1 MKGSLESENNKK
13 LNEEKQIEI
22 NKIITIFKLNK
33 ESLLTDQYNDCELFN
48 KIREIAISKGGFL
61 NNNNRKILWDYL
73 FYRRKNKKGIIDLI
87 KINKNIEL
95 SLSKLNLIIQ
105 TKELTEEKLNRIN
118 EYHIILNDLPRT
130 CKNILLNNHSTISNS
145 FNSINAFNKKNDIS
159 SILNSNYNNLPNKKN
174 LSTEIFMFTCDKM
187 RYKYLQGLLNII
199 FYFRKI
205 FNFEN
210 SINALNIYFEY
221 FMKDFVDIELSE
233 ANNDENIG
241 LISSIVSELYNYLYL
256 NGKSN
261 VMEDYIPILSN
272 KWIISNFLS
281 EITDINKGFRM
292 LDYLIVSEPY
302 VKYILAAVLIN
313 KFNIYLMNQIRG
325 SLDSSFENIFNEL
338 KKDDIN
344 SFDFDEV
351 IDEVEKINEI
361 KGSDIKTLLFQ
372 KYGEKFV
379 YSFNINNF
387 GLISYYKDLVE
398 LFQIKKPKK
407 RIRLNIGNI
416 GNIKNLK
423 LYKYFFYILA
433 ILLLIY
439 FIYKYIDESRYFW

>member
-1 MKGSLESENNKK
+1 MKDSLESENNKK
-13 LNEEKQIEI
+13 INEEKQIEI

-33 ESLLTDQYNDCELFN
+33 ESLLIDQYNDFELFN

-61 NNNNRKILWDYL
+61 NFNNRKILWDYL

-87 KINKNIEL
+87 KINKNIGL
-95 SLSKLNLIIQ
+95 SLSKLNLIFQ
-105 TKELTEEKLNRIN
+105 TKELTPEKLNKIN

-130 CKNILLNNHSTISNS
+130 CKNILLNNTSILSNSDNVTKSFSKKNNISN
-145 FNSINAFNKKNDIS
+145 IN
-159 SILNSNYNNLPNKKN
+159 NSNNLSFSNNKN
-174 LSTEIFMFTCDKM
+174 ISTEIFMFTCDKM

-210 SINALNIYFEY
+210 SINTLNIYFEY
-221 FMKDFVDIELSE
+221 FMKDFVDEELSE
-233 ANNDENIG
+233 VNNDENIG

-261 VMEDYIPILSN
+261 AMEDYIPILSN

-281 EITDINKGFRM
+281 EITNIDKGFRI

-302 VKYILAAVLIN
+302 VKYVLATVLIN
-313 KFNIYLMNQIRG
+313 KFNIYIMNQLRE
-325 SLDSSFENIFNEL
+325 SLDSSFENIFDKL

-344 SFDFDEV
+344 FVDFDEA
-351 IDEVEKINEI
+351 IDEVEKINDKEGPNI
-361 KGSDIKTLLFQ
+361 KNLLFK

-407 RIRLNIGNI
+407 RIRLNI
-416 GNIKNLK
+416 KNLK
-423 LYKYFFYILA
+423 LYKYFIYILVVS
-433 ILLLIY
+433 LLIY
-439 FIYKYIDESRYFW
+439 FIYKYIDENRYFW

>member
-1 MKGSLESENNKK
+1 MKDSLESENNKK
-13 LNEEKQIEI
+13 INEEKQIEI

-33 ESLLTDQYNDCELFN
+33 ESLLIDQYNDFELFN

-61 NNNNRKILWDYL
+61 NFNNRKILWDYL

-87 KINKNIEL
+87 KINKNIGL
-95 SLSKLNLIIQ
+95 SLSKLNLIFQ
-105 TKELTEEKLNRIN
+105 TKELTPEKLNKIN

-130 CKNILLNNHSTISNS
+130 CKNILLNNTSILSNS
-145 FNSINAFNKKNDIS
+145 DNVTKSFSKKNNISDIN
-159 SILNSNYNNLPNKKN
+159 NSNNLSFSNNKN
-174 LSTEIFMFTCDKM
+174 ISTEIFMFTCDKM

-210 SINALNIYFEY
+210 SINTLNIYFEY
-221 FMKDFVDIELSE
+221 FMKDFVDEELSE
-233 ANNDENIG
+233 VNNDENIG

-261 VMEDYIPILSN
+261 AMEDYIPILSN

-281 EITDINKGFRM
+281 EITNIDKGFRI

-302 VKYILAAVLIN
+302 VKYVLATVLIN
-313 KFNIYLMNQIRG
+313 KFNIYIMNQLRE
-325 SLDSSFENIFNEL
+325 SLDSSFENIFDKL

-344 SFDFDEV
+344 FVDFDEA
-351 IDEVEKINEI
+351 IDEVEKINDKEGPNI
-361 KGSDIKTLLFQ
+361 KNLLFK

-407 RIRLNIGNI
+407 RIRLNI
-416 GNIKNLK
+416 KNLK
-423 LYKYFFYILA
+423 LYKYFIYILVVS
-433 ILLLIY
+433 LLIY
-439 FIYKYIDESRYFW
+439 FIYKYIDENRYFW

>member
-1 MKGSLESENNKK
+1 MKDSLESENNKK
-13 LNEEKQIEI
+13 INEEKQIEI

-33 ESLLTDQYNDCELFN
+33 ESLLIDQYNDFELFN

-61 NNNNRKILWDYL
+61 NFNNRKILWDYL

-87 KINKNIEL
+87 KINKNIGL
-95 SLSKLNLIIQ
+95 SLSKLNLIFQ
-105 TKELTEEKLNRIN
+105 TKELTPEKLNKIN

-130 CKNILLNNHSTISNS
+130 CKNILLNNTSILSNSDNVTKSFSKKNNISN
-145 FNSINAFNKKNDIS
+145 IN
-159 SILNSNYNNLPNKKN
+159 NSNNLSFSNNKN
-174 LSTEIFMFTCDKM
+174 ISTEIFMFTCDKM

-210 SINALNIYFEY
+210 SINTLNIYFEY
-221 FMKDFVDIELSE
+221 FMKDFVDEELSE
-233 ANNDENIG
+233 VNNDENIG

-261 VMEDYIPILSN
+261 AMEDYIPILSN

-281 EITDINKGFRM
+281 EITNIDKGFRI

-302 VKYILAAVLIN
+302 AKYVLATVLIN
-313 KFNIYLMNQIRG
+313 KFNIYIMNQLRE
-325 SLDSSFENIFNEL
+325 SLDSSFENIFDKL

-344 SFDFDEV
+344 FVDFDEA
-351 IDEVEKINEI
+351 IDEVEKINDIEGQNI
-361 KGSDIKTLLFQ
+361 KDLLFK

-379 YSFNINNF
+379 YSFNKNNF

-407 RIRLNIGNI
+407 RIRLNI
-416 GNIKNLK
+416 KNLK
-423 LYKYFFYILA
+423 LYKYFIYILVVSL
-433 ILLLIY
+433 IIY
-439 FIYKYIDESRYFW
+439 FIYKYIDENRYFW

>member
-1 MKGSLESENNKK
+1 MKESLESENNKK
-13 LNEEKQIEI
+13 IKEEKQIEI

-95 SLSKLNLIIQ
+95 SLSKLNLIFQ
-105 TKELTEEKLNRIN
+105 TKELTPEKLNRIN

-130 CKNILLNNHSTISNS
+130 CKNILLNNTSILSNS
-145 FNSINAFNKKNDIS
+145 DNDINSFSKKNNISSINDSNNLPLSNKKNIS
-159 SILNSNYNNLPNKKN
+159 P
-174 LSTEIFMFTCDKM
+174 EIFMFACDKL

-199 FYFRKI
+199 FYFRQI

-221 FMKDFVDIELSE
+221 FMKDFVDAELNE

-261 VMEDYIPILSN
+261 AMEDYIPILCN

-281 EITDINKGFRM
+281 EITDINKGLRI

-302 VKYILAAVLIN
+302 VKFVLATVLIN
-313 KFNIYLMNQIRG
+313 KYNIYIMNQLRE
-325 SLDSSFENIFNEL
+325 SLDASFENIFDEL

-344 SFDFDEV
+344 FVDFDEV

-361 KGSDIKTLLFQ
+361 EGPNIKDLLFK

-379 YSFNINNF
+379 Y
-387 GLISYYKDLVE
+387 YRK
-398 LFQIKKPKK
+398 
-407 RIRLNIGNI
+407 IG
-416 GNIKNLK
+416 
-423 LYKYFFYILA
+423 F
-433 ILLLIY
+433 
-439 FIYKYIDESRYFW
+439 

>member
-1 MKGSLESENNKK
+1 MRDSIESENNKK
-13 LNEEKQIEI
+13 MNEEKQIEI

-33 ESLLTDQYNDCELFN
+33 ESLLTDQYNDCELYN
-48 KIREIAISKGGFL
+48 KIRELAISKGGFI

-95 SLSKLNLIIQ
+95 SLSKLNLITQI
-105 TKELTEEKLNRIN
+105 KELTSEKLKRIN

-130 CKNILLNNHSTISNS
+130 CKNILSNNPSTLSTSDNVINTSTKNNNLFNFNSNINLPISNKH
-145 FNSINAFNKKNDIS
+145 NI
-159 SILNSNYNNLPNKKN
+159 
-174 LSTEIFMFTCDKM
+174 STEIFMFTCDKM

-221 FMKDFVDIELSE
+221 FMKDFVDIELNE
-233 ANNDENIG
+233 ENNDENIA

-256 NGKSN
+256 YGKSDAI
-261 VMEDYIPILSN
+261 EDYIPILSN

-281 EITDINKGFRM
+281 EIIDINKGFRI

-302 VKYILAAVLIN
+302 MKYVLATALIN
-313 KFNIYLMNQIRG
+313 KFNIHIKNQLRE
-325 SLDSSFENIFNEL
+325 SLDSSFENIFQDL
-338 KKDDIN
+338 KKDDLNFI
-344 SFDFDEV
+344 DFDEV
-351 IDEVEKINEI
+351 INEVEKINETKGANI
-361 KGSDIKTLLFQ
+361 KSLLIE
-372 KYGEKFV
+372 KYGEKYI
-379 YSFNINNF
+379 YSFNANNF
-387 GLISYYKDLVE
+387 GLISYYKDLVG
-398 LFQIKKPKK
+398 LFKIAKPKR
-407 RIRLNIGNI
+407 RIKLNIG
-416 GNIKNLK
+416 NLK

-433 ILLLIY
+433 VLLLIY

>member
-1 MKGSLESENNKK
+1 MKESLESENNKK
-13 LNEEKQIEI
+13 IKEEKQIEI

-33 ESLLTDQYNDCELFN
+33 ESLLIDQYNDCELFN

-61 NNNNRKILWDYL
+61 NNNNRNILWDYL
-73 FYRRKNKKGIIDLI
+73 FYRTKNKKGIIDLI

-105 TKELTEEKLNRIN
+105 TKELTVEKLNRIN

-130 CKNILLNNHSTISNS
+130 CKNILLNNSSILSNPDNVTNTFSKKNNISNINNSNNLS
-145 FNSINAFNKKNDIS
+145 FSNKKNI
-159 SILNSNYNNLPNKKN
+159 
-174 LSTEIFMFTCDKM
+174 STEIFMFICDKM

-205 FNFEN
+205 FNFGN
-210 SINALNIYFEY
+210 SINTLNIYFEY
-221 FMKDFVDIELSE
+221 FMKDFVDAELSKE
-233 ANNDENIG
+233 SNDENIG

-261 VMEDYIPILSN
+261 AMEDYIPILSN

-281 EITDINKGFRM
+281 EITDINKGFRI

-302 VKYILAAVLIN
+302 VKYVLATVLIN
-313 KFNIYLMNQIRG
+313 KFNIYIMNQLRE
-325 SLDSSFENIFNEL
+325 SLDSSFENIFNEV
-338 KKDDIN
+338 KKEDIN
-344 SFDFDEV
+344 FVDFDEV

-361 KGSDIKTLLFQ
+361 KGRNIKDLLF
-372 KYGEKFV
+372 KKFGEKFV
-379 YSFNINNF
+379 YSFSINNF

-407 RIRLNIGNI
+407 RIRLNME
-416 GNIKNLK
+416 NLK
-423 LYKYFFYILA
+423 FYKYFFYILVVS
-433 ILLLIY
+433 LFIY
-439 FIYKYIDESRYFW
+439 FIYKYIDEKRYFW

>member
-1 MKGSLESENNKK
+1 MKDSLESENNKK
-13 LNEEKQIEI
+13 INEEKQIEI

-33 ESLLTDQYNDCELFN
+33 ESLLIDQYNDFELFN

-61 NNNNRKILWDYL
+61 NFNNRKILWDYL

-87 KINKNIEL
+87 KINKNIGL
-95 SLSKLNLIIQ
+95 SLSKLNLIFQ
-105 TKELTEEKLNRIN
+105 TKELTPEKLNKIN

-130 CKNILLNNHSTISNS
+130 CKNILLNNTSILSNS
-145 FNSINAFNKKNDIS
+145 DNVTKSFSKKNNISDI
-159 SILNSNYNNLPNKKN
+159 NYSNNLSFSNNKN
-174 LSTEIFMFTCDKM
+174 ISTEIFMFTCDKM

-210 SINALNIYFEY
+210 SINTLNIYFEY
-221 FMKDFVDIELSE
+221 FMKDFVDEELSE
-233 ANNDENIG
+233 VNNDENIG

-261 VMEDYIPILSN
+261 AMEDYIPILSN

-281 EITDINKGFRM
+281 EITNIDKGFRI

-302 VKYILAAVLIN
+302 VKYVLATVLIN
-313 KFNIYLMNQIRG
+313 KFNIYIMNQLRE
-325 SLDSSFENIFNEL
+325 SLDSSFENIFDKL

-344 SFDFDEV
+344 FVDFDEA
-351 IDEVEKINEI
+351 IDEVEKINDI
-361 KGSDIKTLLFQ
+361 KGPNIKDLLFK

-379 YSFNINNF
+379 YSFNINT
-387 GLISYYKDLVE
+387 
-398 LFQIKKPKK
+398 
-407 RIRLNIGNI
+407 
-416 GNIKNLK
+416 
-423 LYKYFFYILA
+423 
-433 ILLLIY
+433 LLSNSRSIY
-439 FIYKYIDESRYFW
+439 PPCTIQ

>member
-1 MKGSLESENNKK
+1 MKDSLKSEDNKK
-13 LNEEKQIEI
+13 INEEKQIEI
-22 NKIITIFKLNK
+22 NKIITMFKLNK

-61 NNNNRKILWDYL
+61 NDNNRKILWDYL

-95 SLSKLNLIIQ
+95 SLSKLNLIFQ
-105 TKELTEEKLNRIN
+105 AKDLTPEKLNRIN

-130 CKNILLNNHSTISNS
+130 CKNILLNNTSILSNLD
-145 FNSINAFNKKNDIS
+145 NKKNIS
-159 SILNSNYNNLPNKKN
+159 P
-174 LSTEIFMFTCDKM
+174 EIFMFACDKM

-199 FYFRKI
+199 FYFRQI

-221 FMKDFVDIELSE
+221 FMKDFVDAELNE

-261 VMEDYIPILSN
+261 AMEDYIPILCN

-281 EITDINKGFRM
+281 EITDINKGLRI

-302 VKYILAAVLIN
+302 VKFVLAAVLIN
-313 KFNIYLMNQIRG
+313 KYNIYIMNQLRE
-325 SLDSSFENIFNEL
+325 SFDASFENIFDQL

-344 SFDFDEV
+344 FVDFDEV

-361 KGSDIKTLLFQ
+361 EGPNIKDLLFK

-387 GLISYYKDLVE
+387 GLISYYKGLVE

-407 RIRLNIGNI
+407 RIKLNIRG
-416 GNIKNLK
+416 IKF
-423 LYKYFFYILA
+423 YKYFFYILA
-433 ILLLIY
+433 ISLLIY